1 MTAFHNFIHSFH
13 RNFRSSIEHDLHM
26 NSHKYSNMLGIKR
39 NPVEYKNKINRRMV
53 HAKLV
58 RKSIRIRTT
67 SHKRGDL
74 LDKLSDWIQYATW
87 LEKKRKRNLA
97 LAKKAA
103 YQRMLANN
111 ENVTEERREYKDI
124 HTKSK
129 SSMAS
134 SINSKFD
141 NSQNYEELYDNRN
154 YRNGRNSLS
163 HDSFESENGSTPGA
177 GKVKLKIKVDPSRYN
192 KMLSSPTYCSSNLN
206 NSHNQTETH
215 VSQTSP
221 LLQSALMASTQNN
234 FNRKS
239 ATIKSLPIRNQK
251 QFQCSDC
258 PKQFSLRSSFIRHAR
273 KQHETDTRSRHF
285 LQYLKNQA
293 TGQNETF
300 DNLSFPNELLPA
312 SRLNLNK
319 RNRSVKLNS
328 NEHDG
333 YSITMKRKRKSDDGD
348 ASPFNAKPGK
358 KIKLSLKLGKNKP
371 KESYNQTAIPQ
382 HNSNEH
388 EDWQQSLFQDASPAS
403 SPAFQVCMNL

>member
-1 MTAFHNFIHSFH
+1 MTPFHNFIYSFH

-39 NPVEYKNKINRRMV
+39 NPVEHKNKINRRLV
-53 HAKLV
+53 HTKLV

-111 ENVTEERREYKDI
+111 ENINEERREYKDI

-134 SINSKFD
+134 SINYKFE
-141 NSQNYEELYDNRN
+141 NSQNYEELYDNRK

-163 HDSFESENGSTPGA
+163 RDSFDSESGGTQGA

-206 NSHNQTETH
+206 NSHGQTETH

-234 FNRKS
+234 YNRKS
-239 ATIKSLPIRNQK
+239 ANSKSLPIRNQK

-273 KQHETDTRSRHF
+273 KQHGTDTRSRHF
-285 LQYLKNQA
+285 LQYLKIQA

-300 DNLSFPNELLPA
+300 NNLSYPNEHLPA
-312 SRLNLNK
+312 SRHNLNK
-319 RNRSVKLNS
+319 GNRRIKLNA
-328 NEHDG
+328 NEHDE
-333 YSITMKRKRKSDDGD
+333 YNITMKRKRKSDDED
-348 ASPFNAKPGK
+348 ASPFNTKPGK

-371 KESYNQTAIPQ
+371 KESYNQRVIPQ

-388 EDWQQSLFQDASPAS
+388 DDRQQSLFPDASPAS
-403 SPAFQVCMNL
+403 SPAFQVCMN